1 MKPRLKQGLAAA
13 VALLIAAPFGALQAI
28 DLADPAG
35 YGNSNEPKDCKMKP
49 EDPRCKD
56 QKLKI

>member
-13 VALLIAAPFGALQAI
+13 VALLIAAPFGALQAL
-28 DLADPAG
+28 DLAHPAG
-35 YGNSNEPKDCKMKP
+35 YGNEPKDCKMKP